1 MFGRVRGDT
10 GKGQRSPPRRRRRT
24 RRAAPVGLEPAGSV
38 KISYMPTHARAR
50 RAAAGQPPEAIVPRL
65 HACMHGRQS
74 MQHAREGGI
83 MARRRPSTRALALP
97 RTTSNIGALTSNTQH
112 DSMAGPAMIP
122 RLFFPRPEPAA
133 PVPQP
138 SGLPE
143 KEVGSN
149 ECATGEWARTR
160 RELANCHG
168 ERACER
174 AHWAAA
180 GTGSTRG
187 PRQRAAAAAVEQVP
201 VTRQSGSLASSARL
215 PCPVPVRLPA
225 LDLFFSPYHGS
236 LISVLLLLVVSFYVL
251 FPFLFY
257 F

>member
-1 MFGRVRGDT
+1 
-10 GKGQRSPPRRRRRT
+10 
-24 RRAAPVGLEPAGSV
+24 
-38 KISYMPTHARAR
+38 
-50 RAAAGQPPEAIVPRL
+50 
-65 HACMHGRQS
+65 
-74 MQHAREGGI
+74 
-83 MARRRPSTRALALP
+83 
-97 RTTSNIGALTSNTQH
+97 
-112 DSMAGPAMIP
+112 MIP
-122 RLFFPRPEPAA
+122 RLFFPRLEPAA

-143 KEVGSN
+143 KEVGGN

-187 PRQRAAAAAVEQVP
+187 PRQRAAAAEEQVP

-215 PCPVPVRLPA
+215 PCPVPVWQCACLPA

-236 LISVLLLLVVSFYVL
+236 LSVLLLLVVSFYVL
-251 FPFLFY
+251 FPFSNLFKKIVFSVY
-257 F
+257 PPPKLWHPLLSLASFFTFLSLLFPSISFFFSPSSSFVGFGRRSQESDLHTYIVC